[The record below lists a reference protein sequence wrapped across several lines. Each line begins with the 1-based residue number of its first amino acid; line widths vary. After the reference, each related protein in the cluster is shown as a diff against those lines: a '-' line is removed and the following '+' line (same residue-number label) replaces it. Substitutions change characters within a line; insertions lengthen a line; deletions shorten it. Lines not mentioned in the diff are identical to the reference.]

1 MLARALPF
9 ASRKNFPPEAIMDRS
24 ETTSSIPSARSG
36 ALVLRRRWALL
47 AIAVLTLATA
57 SMTRLGLHAA
67 ALDADNSSPA
77 TLANMESV
85 AEARVSRVA
94 GRGRLE
100 PAGGVIHIAGPARQ
114 LAVVAELQ
122 VREGDWVEAGQT
134 IAVLDGLPALRATV
148 QRLEAMA
155 RHAQSEAQRFAP
167 LCREGIASAIE
178 CDAVRMRL
186 DTARADLAHASAD
199 VDTCYVRAPQAGRI
213 LRVHA
218 DAGER
223 VDSNGIV
230 EMGDTRHMEVVA
242 EIYETDV
249 PLLRRGQ
256 VARISSSVLEE
267 ALVGSVERIGLSVH
281 KQSVFDVDPVANAD
295 ARIIEARIRVADAE
309 RVANL
314 TNLQVEV
321 EVEVGAVL

>member
-1 MLARALPF
+1 
-9 ASRKNFPPEAIMDRS
+9 MDRS
-24 ETTSSIPSARSG
+24 DITFSIPSTRKS
-36 ALVLRRRWALL
+36 ALVIRRRWALL

-57 SMTRLGLHAA
+57 TLTRLGLHAA
-67 ALDADNSSPA
+67 ALDADNSSAADPA
-77 TLANMESV
+77 SLASIKAV
-85 AEARVSRVA
+85 AEPRASRVA

-114 LAVVAELQ
+114 PAVVAELK

-148 QRLEAMA
+148 QRLEALA
-155 RHAQSEAQRFAP
+155 RHAQGESQRFVA
-167 LCREGIASAIE
+167 LCRDGIASAIE

-186 DTARADLAHASAD
+186 DTARADLARAAAD

-230 EMGDTRHMEVVA
+230 EMGDTRTMEVVA

-249 PLLRRGQ
+249 PLLRRGLR
-256 VARISSSVLEE
+256 ARISSAVLSE
-267 ALVGSVERIGLSVH
+267 ALAGSVERVGLSVH

-295 ARIIEARIRVADAE
+295 ARIVEARIRVAEAE

-321 EVEVGAVL
+321 EIEVEAVL